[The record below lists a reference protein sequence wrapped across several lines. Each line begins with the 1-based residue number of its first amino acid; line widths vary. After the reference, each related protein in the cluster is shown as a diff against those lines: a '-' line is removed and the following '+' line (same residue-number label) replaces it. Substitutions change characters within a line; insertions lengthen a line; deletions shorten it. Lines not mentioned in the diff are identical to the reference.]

1 MSLHIKIA
9 VGIKFSNY
17 SLHGLFVI
25 ILFTLQ
31 TRCIENAT
39 VYASSETIPNS
50 SAKLFGIH
58 LNVTKIVNEIQI
70 QRIDKIF
77 RINWAWHFR
86 LNFCYFFIRVNL
98 LFDIRAPPFCWWRAC
113 LWVFKK
119 SRRGRECVQCAL
131 HWLLFGLSGWQ
142 PTRMCIHI

>member
-39 VYASSETIPNS
+39 LYIYIYIHARSETTPNS

-70 QRIDKIF
+70 QRIDKILW
-77 RINWAWHFR
+77 IN
-86 LNFCYFFIRVNL
+86 
-98 LFDIRAPPFCWWRAC
+98 
-113 LWVFKK
+113 
-119 SRRGRECVQCAL
+119 
-131 HWLLFGLSGWQ
+131 
-142 PTRMCIHI
+142 